1 MYKDSAHPP
10 TKYKGGEGDLNLPKS
25 ARTGWI
31 ENLWKK
37 WGEFMIKKKG
47 DHFERGDQSQKVK
60 FLK

>member
-10 TKYKGGEGDLNLPKS
+10 TKYKGGEGDLNLPKI

-31 ENLWKK
+31 ENLLKK